1 MSGSSVVA
9 KRIRQ
14 ARERAGMSQQ
24 ELGIKAGIDELSA
37 GSRISQYER
46 GVHAPDI
53 PTAERLAKV
62 LRVPAPFLYAA
73 DESLADWILAFSKI
87 STSVRKEVM
96 RKAGLS
102 EES

>member
-1 MSGSSVVA
+1 MGESSVVA
-9 KRIRQ
+9 KRIKQ
-14 ARERAGMSQQ
+14 ARERAGLSQQ

-37 GSRISQYER
+37 SSRISQYER
-46 GVHAPDI
+46 GIHAPDF

-73 DESLADWILAFSKI
+73 DDSLAAWILAFGKI
-87 STSVRKEVM
+87 SASARKEVM

-102 EES
+102 EED